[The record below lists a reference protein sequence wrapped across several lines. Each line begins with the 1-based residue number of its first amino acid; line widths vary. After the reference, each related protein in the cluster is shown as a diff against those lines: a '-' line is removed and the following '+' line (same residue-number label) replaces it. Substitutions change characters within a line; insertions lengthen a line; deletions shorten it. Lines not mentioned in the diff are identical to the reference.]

1 MARMAFKVNDNA
13 KKIVQC
19 LNYFTKDLMLGHM
32 IGKTS
37 NGNYY
42 YIDYDPK
49 TYEIT
54 KYSCQSDAPSD
65 AIYKEELPSFM
76 DLPLDV
82 QIEAVKRSQ
91 SKSLIPFLKCR
102 DASFSGGGFDWDET
116 PEGWDFWN
124 SVLVEGD
131 TDLFYKQFKSKQHES
146 RLQEQESPLRGGSRE
161 FTSGVRS
168 RVNKARVTVSSLGY
182 KEVVGRG

>member
-19 LNYFTKDLMLGHM
+19 LNHFTEGTGLTVMNGNASK
-32 IGKTS
+32 
-37 NGNYY
+37 GNYY
-42 YIDYDPK
+42 CIEYDSSTYKITDYVCTEYLRGD
-49 TYEIT
+49 EIKKDT
-54 KYSCQSDAPSD
+54 
-65 AIYKEELPSFM
+65 LPPFM
-76 DLPLDV
+76 DLPLDI
-82 QIEAVKRSQ
+82 QIEIVNRSK
-91 SKSLIPFLKCR
+91 SKSLIPFLNSISAC
-102 DASFSGGGFDWDET
+102 DSGGGFNWDNT

-146 RLQEQESPLRGGSRE
+146 RLQEQESPLRRGSRE

>member
-19 LNYFTKDLMLGHM
+19 LNHFTKNMGFVTM
-32 IGKTS
+32 
-37 NGNYY
+37 NGNTNENNYY
-42 YIDYDPK
+42 CIEYNPETYKITDYVCTEYLVGD
-49 TYEIT
+49 EIKKDT
-54 KYSCQSDAPSD
+54 
-65 AIYKEELPSFM
+65 LPPFM
-76 DLPLDV
+76 DLPLDI

-131 TDLFYKQFKSKQHES
+131 TDLFYKQFKSKKHES

>member
-1 MARMAFKVNDNA
+1 MERMAFKVNDNA

-19 LNYFTKDLMLGHM
+19 LNYFTKDMGFLTMQGN
-32 IGKTS
+32 S
-37 NGNYY
+37 PNGTWY
-42 YIDYDPK
+42 YIDFDSASYK
-49 TYEIT
+49 IT
-54 KYSCQSDAPSD
+54 KYDCQSDAPSD
-65 AIYKEELPSFM
+65 AIYKEQLPSFM
-76 DLPLDV
+76 DLPLDI

-91 SKSLIPFLKCR
+91 SKSPIPFLKCR
-102 DASFSGGGFDWDET
+102 DVSFSGGGFDWGET
-116 PEGWDFWN
+116 PEGWDFWS
-124 SVLVEGD
+124 SVLVGGD

>member
-1 MARMAFKVNDNA
+1 MARMAFKVNDNG

-19 LNYFTKDLMLGHM
+19 LNHFTKNMGFLTMEGN
-32 IGKTS
+32 S
-37 NGNYY
+37 ANGTWY
-42 YIDYDPK
+42 YIDFDSASYK
-49 TYEIT
+49 IT
-54 KYSCQSDAPSD
+54 KYDCQSDAPSD
-65 AIYKEELPSFM
+65 AIYKEQLPSFM
-76 DLPLDV
+76 GLPLDIQV
-82 QIEAVKRSQ
+82 EVVSRSRYN
-91 SKSLIPFLKCR
+91 SPIPFLLNVSN
-102 DASFSGGGFDWDET
+102 DYSHGGFDWDST

-124 SVLVEGD
+124 SVLAEGD
-131 TDLFYKQFKSKQHES
+131 TYLFYKQFKSKQHES

>member
-1 MARMAFKVNDNA
+1 MERMAFKVNDNA

-19 LNYFTKDLMLGHM
+19 LNYFTKDLMLGCM

-54 KYSCQSDAPSD
+54 KYSCQSDAPSGV
-65 AIYKEELPSFM
+65 IYKEQLPPFM
-76 DLPLDV
+76 DLPLDIQV
-82 QIEAVKRSQ
+82 EVVSRSG
-91 SKSLIPFLKCR
+91 SKSPIPFLEDISVGTPR
-102 DASFSGGGFDWDET
+102 GFDWSET
-116 PEGWDFWN
+116 PEGWNFWS
-124 SVLVEGD
+124 SVLLEGD

-146 RLQEQESPLRGGSRE
+146 RLFEQESPLRGGSRE

-168 RVNKARVTVSSLGY
+168 RVNKARVTISSLGY

>member
-19 LNYFTKDLMLGHM
+19 LNHFTKSAGLMSMLGNTANTHW
-32 IGKTS
+32 
-37 NGNYY
+37 Y
-42 YIDYDPK
+42 YIDYDPG
-49 TYEIT
+49 TLEIT
-54 KYSCQSDAPSD
+54 DYRCQSDPPSSSS
-65 AIYKEELPSFM
+65 YKDTLPPFM
-76 DLPLDV
+76 DLPLDI

-146 RLQEQESPLRGGSRE
+146 RLFEQESPLRGGSRE
-161 FTSGVRS
+161 FTSGIRC
-168 RVNKARVTVSSLGY
+168 RVNKARVTVSSPGY
-182 KEVVGRG
+182 KKVIGRG

>member
-1 MARMAFKVNDNA
+1 MERMAFKVNDNA

-19 LNYFTKDLMLGHM
+19 LNHFTKSMGFVTMLGNTENTHW
-32 IGKTS
+32 
-37 NGNYY
+37 Y
-42 YIDYDPK
+42 YIDYDPE
-49 TYEIT
+49 TLEIT
-54 KYSCQSDAPSD
+54 DYRCQADPPSSSS
-65 AIYKEELPSFM
+65 YKDILPPFM
-76 DLPLDV
+76 NLPLDIQV
-82 QIEAVKRSQ
+82 EMVSRARYNSPV
-91 SKSLIPFLKCR
+91 PFLLNVSN
-102 DASFSGGGFDWDET
+102 DYSNGGFNWDDT

-124 SVLVEGD
+124 KVLNEGD

-146 RLQEQESPLRGGSRE
+146 RLFEQESPLRRGSRE